1 MCADP
6 PEQRYEP
13 GGRRF
18 MGVMSAERGRFAGG
32 MLNSSRS
39 FSMEAGLV
47 TGLSVALHCVMQFER
62 IALESLLTSLW

>member
-1 MCADP
+1 
-6 PEQRYEP
+6 
-13 GGRRF
+13 